1 MKKQAIRKNIRRFKL
16 LRHVLI
22 VVLAMTIALS
32 VYNVFFIY
40 PAYIELVIDTT
51 KKDAVRVARYLAT
64 SLMYGDPEPG
74 KNIIDPQFSQ
84 EIDRIIQVFELNKL
98 KIFSPAGKTIFST
111 DPKEIGLVNPKKYF
125 HAIVA
130 KGKLY
135 AEIVPKDAVSME
147 GQKMGSDVIEIY
159 VPRMM
164 GDKFL
169 GAFEFYYDITDRKTE
184 FDKLLSR
191 SSKVLFTMVF
201 GLLITIAIMWFRE
214 SKAIDE
220 RNQAEKALIES
231 EKRHRMLFEKAGD
244 AIFIL
249 EAQGAETG
257 KIVTS
262 NQAGAQMHGYDLDEI
277 IGKNIQDLNAPDAAK
292 EFSARIQRIMEGTWI
307 KEEIN
312 HRQKDGS
319 IFPVEVSAGLLEL
332 DKRNFVLAFYRD
344 ITEKKFLQA
353 ETARACQLASIGE
366 LAAGVAHEI
375 NNPVN
380 GIINCA
386 QLLLDTEGGS
396 GEQTEISQRILK
408 AGGRIAMIVRN
419 LLSFAR
425 NHEEEPERVDINSI
439 LADSLDLTE
448 AQIRKDGIDLR
459 IRIPADIPEVQVR
472 SHQIQQVFLNVI
484 SNARYA
490 LNQKFPRANTNK
502 VLEIKGES
510 VETNEKKY
518 ARVTFYDQG
527 SGIAVDIMDRICDP
541 FFSNKPSGEGTGL
554 GLSISQSIIKEHGGD
569 LLFESVEGEYARVI
583 IDLPAAEENVGE

>member
-1 MKKQAIRKNIRRFKL
+1 
-16 LRHVLI
+16 
-22 VVLAMTIALS
+22 
-32 VYNVFFIY
+32 
-40 PAYIELVIDTT
+40 
-51 KKDAVRVARYLAT
+51 
-64 SLMYGDPEPG
+64 
-74 KNIIDPQFSQ
+74 
-84 EIDRIIQVFELNKL
+84 
-98 KIFSPAGKTIFST
+98 
-111 DPKEIGLVNPKKYF
+111 
-125 HAIVA
+125 
-130 KGKLY
+130 
-135 AEIVPKDAVSME
+135 
-147 GQKMGSDVIEIY
+147 
-159 VPRMM
+159 
-164 GDKFL
+164 
-169 GAFEFYYDITDRKTE
+169 
-184 FDKLLSR
+184 
-191 SSKVLFTMVF
+191 
-201 GLLITIAIMWFRE
+201 
-214 SKAIDE
+214 
-220 RNQAEKALIES
+220 
-231 EKRHRMLFEKAGD
+231 
-244 AIFIL
+244 
-249 EAQGAETG
+249 
-257 KIVTS
+257 
-262 NQAGAQMHGYDLDEI
+262 MHGYDLDEI